1 MECNELLALLTLG
14 AIAPYLTEAVV
25 RWIGAHTMRAA
36 PGGARQRCASRAAQA
51 D

>member
-25 RWIGAHTMRAA
+25 RWFGARNVGATSA
-36 PGGARQRCASRAAQA
+36 GARQRCACQTTRQ